1 MTLFEAS
8 PYNSIATTQPFTTTD
23 PTNLFNSI
31 VPGHYINSSMTSLSL
46 SPPTAPNDVMFPAQP
61 AMTSRF
67 APDDYH
73 YVTPELPPTPESIYD
88 IDAPKNACAHGVSS
102 VFKMAQDTLQTPM
115 TSAPVSRTT
124 GHLPRTRARHRIT
137 STHRLPVSTTAS
149 GLSWSARWQVR
160 ARATRTSRA
169 SFPSSTRS

>member
-102 VFKMAQDTLQTPM
+102 VFKMAQDTFQTPM
-115 TSAPVSRTT
+115 TSAPV
-124 GHLPRTRARHRIT
+124 A
-137 STHRLPVSTTAS
+137 THHWAPAS
-149 GLSWSARWQVR
+149 YAC
-160 ARATRTSRA
+160 A
-169 SFPSSTRS
+169 P